1 VSIIYYRSFELLSL
15 NKHYLASKPVQRE
28 REREKERDG
37 RKDSA
42 RHFHPKC
49 TVVLRDSSFTIFKV
63 KCCLHEEKPDVTYHK
78 CCDR

>member
-1 VSIIYYRSFELLSL
+1 VSIIYHRRLELLSL
-15 NKHYLASKPVQRE
+15 NKHYAASKPVHRE
-28 REREKERDG
+28 RERERERERVG

-63 KCCLHEEKPDVTYHK
+63 KCCLHEEKRDVT
-78 CCDR
+78 